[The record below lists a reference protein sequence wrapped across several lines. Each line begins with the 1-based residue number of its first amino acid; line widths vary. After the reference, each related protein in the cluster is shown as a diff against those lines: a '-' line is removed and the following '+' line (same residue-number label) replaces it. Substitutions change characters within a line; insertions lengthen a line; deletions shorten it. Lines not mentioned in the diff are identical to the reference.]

1 MNIVFLLA
9 KYHIHCCKW
18 RDSRPCFEHFMNE
31 FELFYSSLRLFK
43 KCRTTK
49 ISSDMSKFLVFKCFF
64 FFFCLTCIVDSLK
77 VLYCMLL
84 YLVLY
89 YAVTSMSYSILFNKK
104 KKKKKITSWE
114 RDITSGERDLMT
126 MTIYLY
132 GTINLNFSR
141 PMCFPVSH

>member
-1 MNIVFLLA
+1 M
-9 KYHIHCCKW
+9 
-18 RDSRPCFEHFMNE
+18 
-31 FELFYSSLRLFK
+31 
-43 KCRTTK
+43 
-49 ISSDMSKFLVFKCFF
+49 
-64 FFFCLTCIVDSLK
+64 DSLK

-104 KKKKKITSWE
+104 KKKKKITSRE

-132 GTINLNFSR
+132 STINLNFSR